1 MGQSRMGWRGMA
13 EVEQNMDDP
22 EPQNTPTED
31 TPTEDTRTEDALTA
45 PVPYEPA
52 QAPVIEPP
60 EQPVGYAKPQP
71 WTVEGPAPTI
81 SGRPISGKPSAAQH
95 MRTVGS
101 ALVNWWRAVSIQA
114 LCLAVLWLIGLEI
127 LRVPLAPAWALVAGL
142 MAFVPNIGGV
152 IALIGP
158 VLCILFQ
165 GRDFDRLAFLLGIYA
180 IIVVIDQLVLQ
191 PWLMKRMARVPLWAS
206 ILVPLVLAFNPI
218 TPFWG
223 VLLAPPLLAIIYTF
237 RKPKAAR
244 RHVV

>member
-1 MGQSRMGWRGMA
+1 MA
-13 EVEQNMDDP
+13 EVEECMDDDP
-22 EPQNTPTED
+22 ESKDTSIEVTP
-31 TPTEDTRTEDALTA
+31 TA

-52 QAPVIEPP
+52 QPPVIER
-60 EQPVGYAKPQP
+60 PVRHAKPQS

-81 SGRPISGKPSAAQH
+81 SGKPSTAQH
-95 MRTVGS
+95 MRTAGS
-101 ALVNWWRAVSIQA
+101 ALVNWWRAVSIEA
-114 LCLAVLWLIGLEI
+114 LCVAVLWLIGLEI

-158 VLCILFQ
+158 VLSVLFQ

-223 VLLAPPLLAIIYTF
+223 VLLAPPLLAIIYAF

-244 RHVV
+244 RSPV